1 MEMFYEKTGSYI
13 YLTKFEGVRFGY
25 ILMLGI
31 LLAALLPMGSA
42 SPVIGNIDDYSKI
55 SHGNEL
61 TFNWTFYNPDNITY
75 RIEVRYELPSGWSAT
90 SSEDSFDLR
99 QGEEHNFY
107 IKIKPGEKPNN
118 GDFSIIFREIPY
130 ENPSEQRN
138 ATYHGTLTYSPV
150 VEVRSLTFFEEL
162 LKDGLGIEIED
173 KMTAFFVNFIL
184 WVLLGM
190 ALVFIMD
197 PLLKKAAEKTETP
210 IDDMIIEIIRGPLL
224 IFLAVYGFASSIYI
238 LSPSLDTVILVGKTY
253 DVIVILLISWVAYKI
268 FRDVVIYEVKKY
280 SKKTKSQLDDAL
292 IPLAEKLG
300 IIVIIFFA
308 FTAVLGYMGVNV
320 TMLVAGMGVLG
331 LVVAFAAQDTL
342 SNFFSGIHLLLDRPF
357 KEGDI
362 IMLETGEYC
371 EVRHVGM
378 RSTKLYN
385 TFDHDMIIVPNNQIA
400 GQKIVNI
407 STPDANFKVRFPIDV
422 SYDSDPD
429 EVKKTI
435 MDVAMS
441 HPNVIKEGDKAP
453 LVRLVDFLDSNIR
466 YKVYL
471 WVDDAMNQWKVEAE
485 MKEKLLKIFR
495 EKGIEISYPQH
506 VVRLKKEEQ

>member
-1 MEMFYEKTGSYI
+1 MKLR
-13 YLTKFEGVRFGY
+13 YLV
-25 ILMLGI
+25 LMTI
-31 LLAALLPMGSA
+31 LLGTFIQPTYG
-42 SPVIGNIDDYSKI
+42 SPVIGDIDEYHKTS
-55 SHGNEL
+55 SGEEL
-61 TFNWTFYNPDNITY
+61 MFNWTFYNPDNASY
-75 RIEVRYELPSGWSAT
+75 RIEVTYSVPSGWSAEV
-90 SSEDSFDLR
+90 SDRSFDLR
-99 QGEEHNFY
+99 KGESHTFWM
-107 IKIKPGEKPNN
+107 KMKPESKAENGE
-118 GDFSIIFREIPY
+118 FSVTFREIPY
-130 ENPSEQRN
+130 ENPNSSTER
-138 ATYHGTLTYSPV
+138 TYGGSVEYSPV
-150 VEVRSLTFFEEL
+150 IETRSLTFFEEF
-162 LKDGLGIEIED
+162 LKDWLGIEIED
-173 KMTAFFVNFIL
+173 KFTAFFVNFIL
-184 WVLLGM
+184 WVLVGV
-190 ALVFIMD
+190 ALVFILD
-197 PLLKKAAEKTETP
+197 PLLKKAAERTETP
-210 IDDMIIEIIRGPLL
+210 IDDMVIEIVRGPLL

-238 LSPSLDTVILVGKTY
+238 LSPSLDTVVLVGKVY
-253 DVIVILLISWVAYKI
+253 DIVVILLISWVAYKI
-268 FRDVVIYEVKKY
+268 FRDVVIYEVRKY

-292 IPLAEKLG
+292 VPLAEKLG
-300 IIVIIFFA
+300 IITIIFFA
-308 FTAVLGYMGVNV
+308 LTAVLGYLGVNV

-371 EVRHVGM
+371 EVKHVGM

-407 STPDANFKVRFPIDV
+407 STPDVNFKVRFPIDV

-435 MDVAMS
+435 LEVAMS
-441 HPNVIKEGDKAP
+441 HPNVIKDGDKAP
-453 LVRLVDFLDSNIR
+453 FVRLVDFLDSNIR

-506 VVRLKKEEQ
+506 VVHLKNDMK